1 MMTKFDAV
9 KKQFS
14 KAVENLSEVLSE
26 EKSELVRDAS
36 IKRFELAF
44 DLAWKAV
51 KAYLETVEGTKC
63 ASPKQ
68 CFREAYRNG
77 LIEYSDK
84 WLDFVDMRNKTVHT
98 YHEDLAEEI
107 YAKLPEV
114 LSHLKKLYDAL
125 EKK

>member
-1 MMTKFDAV
+1 MSSMTKFEAV

-14 KAVENLSEVLSE
+14 EAVQNLSEILGK
-26 EKSELVRDAS
+26 EKNEFMRDAS
-36 IKRFELAF
+36 VKRFELAF

-51 KAYLETVEGTKC
+51 KEYLETAEGTKC

-84 WLDFVDMRNKTVHT
+84 WLDFVDMRNKAAHI
-98 YHEDLAEEI
+98 YHEALAEEI

-114 LSHLKKLYDAL
+114 LSHLEKLRDAL
-125 EKK
+125 